1 MAQMYVYTKQVTMKI
16 GVFGY
21 DEQQILPLN
30 NKNMQITTPN
40 AYGGIFTHKNPFGSW
55 AKNLKE
61 C

>member
-40 AYGGIFTHKNPFGSW
+40 AYGGIFTHKNPFGS
-55 AKNLKE
+55 
-61 C
+61 